1 MKKKQEK
8 DGVKRKEKRLKGKSM
23 ILDKI
28 IAQTKT
34 DLEKRKNKEDLKKLL
49 SSKRTFRNVKKS
61 LKATDEN
68 PYRIIAEVKKA
79 SPSKG
84 VIREDFNPVEI
95 AKEYTQAA
103 DAMSIL
109 TEPNFFQGSLEYLK
123 EINAFS
129 PVPLL
134 RKDFI
139 IDEFQIAEAYGAGAD
154 FVLLIAKALE
164 TKELKRLFDF
174 AKNIGL
180 EVLFEIHDEED
191 LKKALETGADIIGF
205 NHRNLETFEMDMEL
219 SKRLVPLLP
228 DDVIVVAESGIN
240 DFETVKKL
248 SENGVDAYLVGEHF
262 MRQDNIKKA
271 VLKLKGK
278 TE

>member
-1 MKKKQEK
+1 
-8 DGVKRKEKRLKGKSM
+8 M

-28 IAQTKT
+28 IAQTKK
-34 DLEKRKNKEDLKKLL
+34 DLDNRKNSNDFNKFLAQ
-49 SSKRTFRNVKKS
+49 KRDFRDVKKA
-61 LKATDEN
+61 LKATPDN

-84 VIREDFNPVEI
+84 IIKEDFNPVEI
-95 AKEYTQAA
+95 AKEYIEVA

-109 TEPNFFQGSLEYLK
+109 TEPHFFQGSLEYLK
-123 EINAFS
+123 EINKFS
-129 PVPLL
+129 PIPLL

-139 IDEFQIAEAYGAGAD
+139 IDEFQIAEAYAAGAD
-154 FVLLIAKALE
+154 FILLIAKALDVS
-164 TKELKRLFDF
+164 TLKRLYDF
-174 AKNIGL
+174 AKNTGL

-191 LKKALETGADIIGF
+191 LQKGLEVGADIIGF
-205 NHRNLETFEMDMEL
+205 NHRNLETFEMDMDL
-219 SKRLVPLLP
+219 SKKLIPKLP
-228 DDVIVVAESGIN
+228 KNVIVVAESGIN

-248 SENGVDAYLVGEHF
+248 SRNGVDAYLVGEHF

-271 VLKLKGK
+271 VLTLKGK